1 MGLFGDIIGAVTEK
15 ATEVNDKIDQ
25 AKQKYKSKS
34 DAELCNLHK
43 KANGFEKAAIVQIL
57 KSRGWDNYEID
68 SLQ

>member
-34 DAELCNLHK
+34 DAELCNLHE
-43 KANGFEKAAIVQIL
+43 KANVFEKAAIKQIL

>member
-1 MGLFGDIIGAVTEK
+1 MGLFGDIIGAVSDK
-15 ATEVNDKIDQ
+15 AAEVNDKIDQ
-25 AKQKYKSKS
+25 AKQKYKSKN

-43 KANGFEKAAIVQIL
+43 KANVFEKAAIVQIL